1 MGLAASQA
9 RFLAITSRKL
19 NCEFQSMQIAQEKL
33 SVTRDLQKAA
43 KDYQQGLSAT
53 KLVWDDHTDTYDLS
67 YDLLM
72 QPTAINEFDPYLVTD
87 TQGKIILTSTM
98 FNAAQ
103 KAGII
108 NADGTPASG
117 SIHPS
122 KTGRDK
128 FIDELVK
135 NNSIL
140 LSNANIVKNN
150 KNIGWT
156 QSGLGGEVFDKTN
169 VNGLNSTAFATYTK
183 KVTYPSNVVDSTG
196 KVINKKDDFVYG
208 LKLNTID
215 LFANVDANTGEIT
228 PKKVTGSNL
237 NVLNYN
243 TKLSKGQ
250 YVITKSGSAVTEA
263 EMKKLT
269 IGDILTGKY
278 EITYRGTDNGLYTS
292 NGGAAEEILKQFATV
307 LGYNAP
313 AGTYKG
319 LNVDTASAD
328 ALQQAFEL
336 TKSDCLQNAPISKGG
351 NVVNLANAS
360 QDSNQIVTSTEL
372 YSLSLTNLLK
382 TFLTNFAV
390 SLDGWSDTPFIINK
404 ESKKSKY
411 ATDDLNYHF
420 MLANTDGMIQQE
432 DLVTDFYNM
441 LYNQIC
447 QQGACADK
455 NKMELV
461 NDKEYLTHGLK
472 NGQLFISS
480 LREDGYFYQG
490 PYSLIGYV
498 AEVADDEAIAQAEAE
513 YNYTKSKL
521 NYKEETLDLQMKNLD
536 TEISALTTEF
546 DTVKNLISKGV
557 EKVFTMFST

>member
-9 RFLAITSRKL
+9 RFLAITSRKM

-43 KDYQQGLSAT
+43 KDYQQGLAAT

-72 QPTAINEFDPYLVTD
+72 QPSAINEFDPYLVTD
-87 TQGKIILTSTM
+87 TQGKIVLSKNM
-98 FNAAQ
+98 FAAAQ

-108 NADGTPASG
+108 DGAGNVISS

-122 KTGRDK
+122 KAGRDS
-128 FIDELVK
+128 FIDALSSH
-135 NNSIL
+135 NAIL
-140 LSNANIVKNN
+140 ASNANIVKSNT
-150 KNIGWT
+150 NIVWT
-156 QSGLGGEVFDKTN
+156 KSGLGGEIYDKTN
-169 VNGLNSTAFATYTK
+169 VHGLNSTAFATYMQK
-183 KVTYPSNVVDSTG
+183 ATYSSDVKDSSG
-196 KVINKKDDFVYG
+196 QIINKKGESVYG
-208 LKLNTID
+208 LKLSGTIFKT
-215 LFANVDANTGEIT
+215 LFDANGNAI
-228 PKKVTGSNL
+228 KSDGKD
-237 NVLNYN
+237 VLSDN
-243 TKLSKGQ
+243 TKLDKGQ
-250 YVITKSGSAVTEA
+250 YVVTKNGSAVSKSEL
-263 EMKKLT
+263 EKLT
-269 IGDILTGKY
+269 LGDILTGKY
-278 EITYRGTDNGLYTS
+278 EITYRGESSDGLYSATS
-292 NGGAAEEILKQFATV
+292 GNSGVAYEFLEEFARILGKD
-307 LGYNAP
+307 
-313 AGTYKG
+313 AGNDYKG
-319 LNVDTASAD
+319 LNVDTESAE
-328 ALQQAFEL
+328 ALQMAFDL
-336 TKSDCLQNAPISKGG
+336 TISDCLQSSVTSKGG
-351 NVVNLANAS
+351 NIAGLTAS
-360 QDSNQIVTSTEL
+360 SHDMNTIVRSGDY

-382 TFLTNFAV
+382 TYLTNFAV
-390 SLDGWSDTPFIINK
+390 TMDGWDETPFLINK
-404 ESKKSKY
+404 EAKKSTY
-411 ATDDLNYHF
+411 ANDDLNYTF

-447 QQGACADK
+447 QQGASADA
-455 NKMELV
+455 NKMDMI
-461 NDKEYLTHGLK
+461 NDREYLTHGLK

-490 PYSLIGYV
+490 PYSLVGYV
-498 AEVADDEAIAQAEAE
+498 AEVADDDAIAQAEAE